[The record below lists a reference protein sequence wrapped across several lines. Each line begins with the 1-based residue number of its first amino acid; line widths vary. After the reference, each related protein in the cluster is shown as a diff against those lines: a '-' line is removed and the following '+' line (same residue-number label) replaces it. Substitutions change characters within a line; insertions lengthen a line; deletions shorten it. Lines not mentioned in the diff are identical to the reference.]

1 MLIFNKKNW
10 KKEYKSYLFY
20 TIDLNVSS
28 IGENKSDLN
37 SEFIFDDLKKNLIIF
52 QNRFG
57 SIKDYLIHRYGKKEY
72 KNHYFLYNDIGDF
85 LNLLFKNEFINRN
98 LY

>member
-1 MLIFNKKNW
+1 MLIFNKRK
-10 KKEYKSYLFY
+10 YKSDYKTYLFY
-20 TIDLNVSS
+20 LIDLNVNS

-37 SEFIFDDLKKNLIIF
+37 SEFIFDDLKKNLILF
-52 QNRFG
+52 QSGFG
-57 SIKDYLIHRYGKKEY
+57 SIKDYLIHKYGKKQY
-72 KNHYFLYNDIGDF
+72 KTQYFLYNDIGDY